1 MLKVHEKSTYSSRVN
16 AKMSSLR
23 KTVITPD
30 SSDSDIKGLDRASRL
45 YEDTQFVL
53 ATTRGR
59 DLFPCPYLH
68 SIHC

>member
-1 MLKVHEKSTYSSRVN
+1 
-16 AKMSSLR
+16 MSSLR

-53 ATTRGR
+53 TTTRGR
-59 DLFPCPYLH
+59 DYFVCPFLH
-68 SIHC
+68 YIL

>member
-59 DLFPCPYLH
+59 DLFACPYLH
-68 SIHC
+68 YIH

>member
-1 MLKVHEKSTYSSRVN
+1 MKVHEKSTYSSRVN

-59 DLFPCPYLH
+59 DKSFLVCPFLQY
-68 SIHC
+68 IH